1 MAKITFGDARTKAV
15 ADLMRTDDDIV
26 VVGGASFGG
35 LHHQAYSKRLFDE
48 FDDRILRTPIAELGF
63 CGLAVG
69 AAIAGLKPIVTIG
82 TGSFAFEAWPQIVN
96 EAPNIRYMSGGQV
109 KCPVTFHTL
118 GGIRLGGAA
127 QHSARPQAMLMQ
139 AAGLQVIAPALS
151 GDVLPLLKGVMENER
166 PTFWVDHALLTE
178 EEWDDTLPEVPF
190 GKARVVREGSDVT
203 IVGYSIDL
211 VRCIHAADI
220 LATEGISA
228 EVIDLR
234 TLAPLDHET
243 ILKSVAKTGLLVVS
257 DECSPVCSVASE
269 VSAIVAEEGFGTLRK
284 PMQRINFANVPVPMS
299 AVLEE
304 HLMPTVD
311 KVVAAAKSLMA

>member
-1 MAKITFGDARTKAV
+1 MANVKFGAARIAAV
-15 ADLMRTDDDIV
+15 ADLMREDDNIV

-35 LHHQAYSKRLFDE
+35 LHHQEYTRPLFEE
-48 FDDRILRTPIAELGF
+48 FDSRILRTPIAELGF

-96 EAPNIRYMSGGQV
+96 EAPNIQYMSGGKV

-151 GDVLPLLKGVMENER
+151 GDVKALLKGVMDNER
-166 PTFWVDHALLTE
+166 PTFWIDHSLLTE
-178 EEWDDTLPEVPF
+178 EEGDEALPDIPF

-211 VRCIHAADI
+211 IRCLHAADI
-220 LATEGISA
+220 LATQGISA

-243 ILKSVAKTGLLVVS
+243 VLKSVAKTGLLVVS

-269 VSAIVAEEGFGTLRK
+269 ISAFVAEEGFGLLRK

-304 HLMPTVD
+304 YLMPTVD
-311 KVVAAAKSLMA
+311 KVVAAAKVLMT